1 MKSVIGLVAF
11 CSMVG
16 AAVCGI
22 SSVMWL
28 TGFGVPNCE
37 PTYAGYAEF
46 YATLFACSF
55 AACFGSWLVVCCGCA
70 IEKFFSSRVNS

>member
-1 MKSVIGLVAF
+1 MKSVLGLVCF
-11 CSMVG
+11 CSMIG
-16 AAVCGI
+16 ATVCGI
-22 SSVMWL
+22 SSIMWL

-55 AACFGSWLVVCCGCA
+55 TSCFGSWLVVCCGCA